1 MKMYIH
7 AIKELIFSL
16 SIVVVLGLV
25 GCSRPDSEQK
35 SQTNTPPNIIWLM
48 SEDISVDLECYGMPA
63 VKTPY
68 LNKMA
73 AQGVK
78 FQNCF
83 VTNSICSPSRS
94 AMLVGVHQN
103 KINAQHHRSNRQVPL
118 AEGYYPFTYH
128 LRKAGYT
135 TILGH
140 HGVMGKGRKIDVNFK
155 HEPLGD
161 WDGQT
166 KFGLFDKYDTF
177 TVADQPFFA
186 QIQLKVTHRGDWWDE
201 IRNQSAHPV
210 NPDSVELP
218 PYMADHPVI
227 RLDWAKYLDQLEYMD
242 AEVGMIFKELEEKGL
257 ADNTIVIFVGDNGR
271 CNIRGKGYL
280 HDPGLRIPLLV
291 YDPNGLSGQV
301 RDDVIS
307 ATDITATVLSYAGVD
322 IPDYMTGRPIFD
334 EKFER
339 STVYSAR
346 DLWDEVEEQSRS
358 VTTQK
363 WKYIRNDKPE
373 VPFDAHQGYLEFYR
387 PAVHVMRTLK
397 TEGKLNASQSF
408 FFQDEKPTEEL
419 YDLEK
424 DPYEE
429 HNLALN
435 PEYTTI
441 VANLR
446 NELGAYEEAYAPIS
460 QVYEPITPNAVELLE
475 WVKKEKPAL
484 YQQMQEGVEIGFQ
497 ALSKAYKQAATKK

>member
-1 MKMYIH
+1 MHFNSIQGLLFGLFLV
-7 AIKELIFSL
+7 AI
-16 SIVVVLGLV
+16 LGLS
-25 GCSRPDSEQK
+25 GCNRSTSDQQQVPA
-35 SQTNTPPNIIWLM
+35 TPPNIIWLM
-48 SEDISVDLECYGMPA
+48 SEDISTDLECYGMPA
-63 VKTPY
+63 VKTPH
-68 LNKMA
+68 LNQMA

-78 FQNCF
+78 FENCF

-103 KINAQHHRSNRQVPL
+103 KINAQHHRSNRKVPL

-128 LRKAGYT
+128 LKKAGYT

-140 HGVMGKGRKIDVNFK
+140 HGVMDKGRKIDVNFK

-161 WDGQT
+161 WDGQS

-201 IRNQSAHPV
+201 IREQSAHPV
-210 NPDSVELP
+210 HPDSVVLP
-218 PYMADHPVI
+218 PYMADHPTI

-280 HDPGLRIPLLV
+280 HDPGLRIPLLI
-291 YDPNGLSGQV
+291 YDPNGLSGEV

-307 ATDITATVLSYAGVD
+307 ATDITATVLSYAGVE
-322 IPDYMTGRPIFD
+322 IPDYITGRPIFD
-334 EKFER
+334 ENFER

-346 DLWDEVEEQSRS
+346 DLWDEVEERSRA
-358 VTTQK
+358 VTSHK

-397 TEGKLNASQSF
+397 TEGKLNDSQLF
-408 FFQDEKPTEEL
+408 FFQDQKPTEEL

-424 DPYEE
+424 DPFEQQ
-429 HNLALN
+429 NLALN
-435 PEYTTI
+435 PEYATI

-446 NELGAYEEAYAPIS
+446 NELGAYEDQYAPLS
-460 QVYEPITPNAVELLE
+460 DVYEPIIPNAVELLE
-475 WVKKEKPAL
+475 WVEKEKPDL

-497 ALSKAYKQAATKK
+497 ALSKEYKQARSKQ